1 MDTPVLLCVAGPSE
15 PELVRALSAAPG
27 LTVARRCADVTEL
40 LAVAA
45 TGRGA
50 LAVISASHLGID
62 REVVER
68 LHRAGAGVLGIAS
81 PEDAGRVAALGC
93 DAVVESNAPHAAVV
107 EALQQLRSLPDVA
120 HPERGVGGGAGDTA
134 EGADQRREEGEGEP
148 APRGRIVTVWGTTG
162 SPGRTVIAAN
172 LARALAEGTNAC
184 LVDAD
189 TRSPSLTQVLGI
201 VEDSSGVA
209 AAARAAAN
217 GRLDEVTLDRAARGV
232 GRLAVLTGLTRPD
245 RWREVP
251 SSALGV
257 VLEACRDSYDWTV
270 VDVTG
275 GWENDDGDSLGP
287 ARDGARETAL
297 RQADVLVIV
306 GAADPVGVWR
316 LVELLSIR
324 PRVSA
329 REVVVVSKSRSGV
342 TGPSPKHAVK
352 EALSRFAG
360 VGDAILVPYD
370 REGFDSALLQG
381 GFLADVA
388 PDSPALAVIDT
399 LADAVAGEGGRPSR
413 RRRGRRTRGS
423 RRLLP

>member
-1 MDTPVLLCVAGPSE
+1 MDTPVLLCVTGPRE
-15 PELVRALSAAPG
+15 PELVRAISGAPG
-27 LTVARRCADVTEL
+27 LVVARRCADVTEL

-50 LAVISASHLGID
+50 LAVVSASHLGID
-62 REVVER
+62 REVVDR
-68 LHRAGAGVLGIAS
+68 LHRAGAGVLGISS

-93 DAVVESNAPHAAVV
+93 DAVVETGAPASAVV
-107 EALQQLRSLPDVA
+107 EALTRLRSLPDVA
-120 HPERGVGGGAGDTA
+120 EPERGEASAA
-134 EGADQRREEGEGEP
+134 EGGPRRRESEEAP
-148 APRGRIVTVWGTTG
+148 ARGKIVTVWGTTG

-172 LARALAEGTNAC
+172 VARTLSESASAC

-189 TRSPSLTQVLGI
+189 TRSPSLTQVLGL

-217 GRLDEVTLDRAARGV
+217 GRLDEVSLDRAARGV

-251 SSALGV
+251 SSALSV
-257 VLEACRDSYDWTV
+257 VLDRCRDSYDWTV

-275 GWENDDGDSLGP
+275 GWEEDEGDGLGP

-297 RQADVLVIV
+297 READVLVTV

-316 LVELLSIR
+316 LVELLSVR
-324 PRVSA
+324 PRTSA
-329 REVVVVSKSRSGV
+329 RDVVVVSKSRSGV
-342 TGPSPKHAVK
+342 TGPSPQHAVK

-360 VGDAILVPYD
+360 VGDAIVVPYD
-370 REGFDSALLQG
+370 RQGFDTALLQG
-381 GFLADVA
+381 TFLADVA
-388 PDSPALAVIDT
+388 PDSAALAAIYQLT
-399 LADAVAGEGGRPSR
+399 EAVTGGRIGVR
-413 RRRGRRTRGS
+413 RRALRGRRV
-423 RRLLP
+423 P